1 MLPRVKIN
9 FANGS
14 LGSVVPSADCV
25 AGLLASAVAVS
36 DTFVL
41 GNAYLLHKPAD
52 LANLGVTATNNAFLY
67 KHIQEFYDEAG
78 EGAELWIMGV
88 PNTVKPSEIA
98 DKDNALVPYAKN
110 LIQIANGR
118 LRFLGI
124 AYEPASN
131 YEATITEGLDTD
143 VWAAALKAQ
152 ALAEWATNSLY
163 APLFVILAGRAFDD
177 ANIPNLK
184 DLTTFN
190 YNRVGILIGDT
201 VSESESASVGLLMG
215 RIAAI
220 PVQRHIGR
228 VRDGTLKILH
238 AYVGDKDPSVANVEA
253 IHDKGYIT
261 FRTFTGKSGYFF
273 TDDCLAT
280 AVADDYRSISRRRTI
295 DKAYRI
301 IYQTMLENVNDEIPI
316 TDEGYL
322 VPSMVKSWE
331 SEIISAIATQMTSAG
346 ELGNDPSN
354 SDDLGV
360 KVYIDPEQRVAST
373 SKINVVAKIKPYG
386 YAKYIDVELG
396 FVTINSED

>member
-52 LANLGVTATNNAFLY
+52 LANLGVTETNNACLY

-124 AYEPASN
+124 AYEPAAN

-295 DKAYRI
+295 DKAFRI

>member
-124 AYEPASN
+124 AYEPAAN

-201 VSESESASVGLLMG
+201 VSESESASVGLLIG

-238 AYVGDKDPSVANVEA
+238 AYVGDKDPSVSNVEA

-280 AVADDYRSISRRRTI
+280 AVADDYRSIARRRTI
-295 DKAYRI
+295 DKAFRI

>member
-9 FANGS
+9 FANGA

-25 AGLLASAVAVS
+25 AGLLATAVAVS

-52 LANLGVTATNNAFLY
+52 LANLGVTATNNACLY
-67 KHIQEFYDEAG
+67 KHVQEFYDEAG

-124 AYEPASN
+124 AYEPAAN
-131 YEATITEGLDTD
+131 YEATITDGLDAD

-152 ALAEWATNSLY
+152 ALSEWATNSLY

-228 VRDGTLKILH
+228 VRDGALKILH

-280 AVADDYRSISRRRTI
+280 AVADDYRSIARRRTI

-331 SEIISAIATQMTSAG
+331 SEIIAAVVNQMTTNG
-346 ELGNDPSN
+346 ELGSDPTDA
-354 SDDLGV
+354 DDTGV
-360 KVYIDPEQRVAST
+360 KVYINPEQNVAST
-373 SKINVVAKIKPYG
+373 NRINVVAQVKPYG
-386 YAKYIDVELG
+386 YAKFIDVELG

>member
-52 LANLGVTATNNAFLY
+52 LANLGVTATNNACLY

-124 AYEPASN
+124 AYEPAAN

-295 DKAYRI
+295 DKAFRI

>member
-124 AYEPASN
+124 AYEPAAN

-238 AYVGDKDPSVANVEA
+238 AYVGDKDPSVSNVEA

-280 AVADDYRSISRRRTI
+280 AVADDYRSIARRRTI
-295 DKAYRI
+295 DKAFRI

>member
-25 AGLLASAVAVS
+25 AGLLASAVAIS

-52 LANLGVTATNNAFLY
+52 LANLGVTETNNACLY

-124 AYEPASN
+124 AYEPAAN

-295 DKAYRI
+295 DKAFRI

>member
-9 FANGS
+9 FANGA

-25 AGLLASAVAVS
+25 AGLLATAVAVS

-41 GNAYLLHKPAD
+41 GNAYMLHKLDD
-52 LANLGVTATNNAFLY
+52 LASLGVNATNNVCLY
-67 KHIQEFYDEAG
+67 KHVQEFYDEAG

-98 DKDNALVPYAKN
+98 DKDNALIPYAKN

-118 LRFLGI
+118 LRCIGI
-124 AYEPASN
+124 AYAPADG
-131 YEATITEGLDTD
+131 YEATITDGLDAD

-152 ALAEWATNSLY
+152 ALSEWATSQLY
-163 APLFVILAGRAFDD
+163 APLFVLIAGRGFAHD
-177 ANIPNLK
+177 NITALK
-184 DLTTFN
+184 DLTTLN

-201 VSESESASVGLLMG
+201 ISESESAAIGLALG
-215 RIAAI
+215 RIAAC

-228 VRDGTLKILH
+228 VKDGALKVLH
-238 AYVGDKDPSVANVEA
+238 AYVGDKDPSIANVEA
-253 IHDKGYIT
+253 IHDKGYIS

-280 AVADDYRSISRRRTI
+280 AVADDYRSIARRRTI
-295 DKAYRI
+295 DKAFRI
-301 IYQTMLENVNDEIPI
+301 VYQTMLENVNDEIPI

-331 SEIISAIATQMTSAG
+331 SEIISAIATQMTAAG

-360 KVYIDPEQRVAST
+360 RVYINPEQRVAST
-373 SKINVVAKIKPYG
+373 SRIEVVAQVKPYG

>member
-52 LANLGVTATNNAFLY
+52 LANLGVTETNNACLY

-124 AYEPASN
+124 AYEPAAN

-295 DKAYRI
+295 DKAFRI

-373 SKINVVAKIKPYG
+373 SKINVVAQIKPYG

>member
-52 LANLGVTATNNAFLY
+52 LANLGVTETNNACLY

-373 SKINVVAKIKPYG
+373 SKINVVAQIKPYG

>member
-9 FANGS
+9 FANGA

-25 AGLLASAVAVS
+25 AGLLATAVAVS

-41 GNAYLLHKPAD
+41 GNAYMLHKLDD
-52 LANLGVTATNNAFLY
+52 LSSLGVNATNNDCLY
-67 KHIQEFYDEAG
+67 KHVKEFYDEAG
-78 EGAELWIMGV
+78 DGAELWIMGV
-88 PNTVKPSEIA
+88 PNTANPSDLV
-98 DKDNALVPYAKN
+98 DKDNALIPYAKN

-118 LRFLGI
+118 LRFLGV
-124 AYEPASN
+124 AYKPASG
-131 YEATITEGLDTD
+131 YTATITDGLDAD

-152 ALAEWATNSLY
+152 ALTEWATSQLY
-163 APLFVILAGRAFDD
+163 APLFVILAGRGFAH
-177 ANIPNLK
+177 ANVTALK
-184 DLTTFN
+184 DLTTLN

-201 VSESESASVGLLMG
+201 ASASESAAVGLTMG
-215 RIAAI
+215 RIAAC

-228 VRDGTLKILH
+228 VKDGALKILH

-280 AVADDYRSISRRRTI
+280 AVADDYRSIARRRTI
-295 DKAYRI
+295 DKAFRI

-373 SKINVVAKIKPYG
+373 SKINVVAQVKPYG

>member
-1 MLPRVKIN
+1 MLPKVKID
-9 FANGS
+9 FVNGA

-25 AGLLASAVAVS
+25 AGLLVTAVAVS

-41 GNAYLLHKPAD
+41 GNAYMLHKFDD
-52 LANLGVTATNNAFLY
+52 LASLGVNTTNNAFLC
-67 KHIQEFYDEAG
+67 KHVKEFYNEAG
-78 EGAELWIMGV
+78 EGAELWLMGV
-88 PNTVKPSEIA
+88 PNTAKPSDIA
-98 DKDNALVPYAKN
+98 DKDNELIPYAKN

-124 AYEPASN
+124 AYKPASG
-131 YEATITEGLDTD
+131 YTATITDGLDAD

-152 ALAEWATNSLY
+152 ALTEWATTQLY
-163 APLFVILAGRAFDD
+163 APLFVILAGRGFAH
-177 ANIPNLK
+177 ANVTVLK
-184 DLTTFN
+184 DLTTLN

-201 VSESESASVGLLMG
+201 ESASEGAAVGLTMG
-215 RIAAI
+215 RIAAC

-228 VRDGTLKILH
+228 VKDGALKILH

-280 AVADDYRSISRRRTI
+280 AVADDYRSIARRRTI

-301 IYQTMLENVNDEIPI
+301 IYLTMLENVNDEIPI
-316 TDEGYL
+316 TDKGYL

-331 SEIISAIATQMTSAG
+331 SEIISAIVNQMTTNG
-346 ELGNDPSN
+346 ELGSDPNDA
-354 SDDLGV
+354 DDSGV
-360 KVYIDPEQRVAST
+360 KVYINPEQNVAST
-373 SKINVVAKIKPYG
+373 SKINVVVKVKPYG
-386 YAKYIDVELG
+386 YAKFIDVELG

>member
-1 MLPRVKIN
+1 MEERCERRV
-9 FANGS
+9 
-14 LGSVVPSADCV
+14 
-25 AGLLASAVAVS
+25 
-36 DTFVL
+36 
-41 GNAYLLHKPAD
+41 
-52 LANLGVTATNNAFLY
+52 
-67 KHIQEFYDEAG
+67 
-78 EGAELWIMGV
+78 
-88 PNTVKPSEIA
+88 
-98 DKDNALVPYAKN
+98 
-110 LIQIANGR
+110 
-118 LRFLGI
+118 
-124 AYEPASN
+124 
-131 YEATITEGLDTD
+131 
-143 VWAAALKAQ
+143 
-152 ALAEWATNSLY
+152 
-163 APLFVILAGRAFDD
+163 
-177 ANIPNLK
+177 
-184 DLTTFN
+184 
-190 YNRVGILIGDT
+190 
-201 VSESESASVGLLMG
+201 
-215 RIAAI
+215 
-220 PVQRHIGR
+220 
-228 VRDGTLKILH
+228 LKILH

-280 AVADDYRSISRRRTI
+280 AVADDYRSIARRRTI
-295 DKAYRI
+295 DKAFRI

-373 SKINVVAKIKPYG
+373 SKINVVAQVKPYG